1 MMLYVNVY
9 SMQVGKQTGRWFEA
23 ALRLTRLIDL
33 LCAAAKLLAL
43 WSAPQALP
51 MCRQLPPAVP
61 LEGAVPPNALHGAAI
76 MLHLAGTTL
85 KWFSPLSGLQNP
97 KENISN

>member
-9 SMQVGKQTGRWFEA
+9 SMQVGKQTGRLFE

-43 WSAPQALP
+43 WSAPPALP
-51 MCRQLPPAVP
+51 MCRPQYAEHVRSQ
-61 LEGAVPPNALHGAAI
+61 I
-76 MLHLAGTTL
+76 T
-85 KWFSPLSGLQNP
+85 K
-97 KENISN
+97 